1 MIFLES
7 EKKEATTLLKQFC
20 LFLFY
25 LRRRWN
31 FFFAFL
37 DRSLLFAFMRKV
49 PPTGLKKEWFLDRAL
64 AMAPFA
70 KEWVYALSLLL
81 CYFSRLGRDSYLMLL
96 SDWVLDSLAELM
108 I

>member
-1 MIFLES
+1 
-7 EKKEATTLLKQFC
+7 
-20 LFLFY
+20 
-25 LRRRWN
+25 
-31 FFFAFL
+31 
-37 DRSLLFAFMRKV
+37 
-49 PPTGLKKEWFLDRAL
+49 
-64 AMAPFA
+64 MAPFA